1 MLTIPAP
8 VTLTIRMR
16 DQHGAWETDPDGGP
30 VEITICG
37 QSSAPTSL
45 QLTGAAQPHRPY
57 PPAVVR
63 EVAPLVLRVV
73 DWRGFTWHRAPVH
86 CVHELVLAALIAW
99 PHMRRQVA
107 DAIRDFDSSGV
118 G

>member
-37 QSSAPTSL
+37 RSSAPKAL
-45 QLTGAAQPHRPY
+45 RFTGAAQLRRPH
-57 PPAVVR
+57 PAALVK
-63 EVAPLVLRVV
+63 EAAPLVLRVV
-73 DWRGFTWHRAPVH
+73 GWRGFTFKSAPVLCLH
-86 CVHELVLAALIAW
+86 DLVLAALIGW
-99 PHMRRQVA
+99 PHMRQQVA